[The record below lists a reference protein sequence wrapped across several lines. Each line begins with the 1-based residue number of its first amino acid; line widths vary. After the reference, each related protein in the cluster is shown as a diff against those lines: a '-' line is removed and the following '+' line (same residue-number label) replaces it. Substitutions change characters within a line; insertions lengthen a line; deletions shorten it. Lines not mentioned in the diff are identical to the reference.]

1 MMKHTPSPVKRVS
14 SRRPRKWLH
23 PNQYVKIDTD
33 ILGGT
38 PVFVNTRVPVTAL
51 FDYLEDNQTLM
62 AFLEDFPS
70 VKQEVVVAFLAE
82 LAQQY
87 KREAA

>member
-1 MMKHTPSPVKRVS
+1 MKYTLSPVKRVFP
-14 SRRPRKWLH
+14 RQPRKRLP
-23 PNQYVKIDTD
+23 PNQFVKIDAD

-38 PVFVNTRVPVTAL
+38 PVFVNTRVPVKAL
-51 FDYLEDNQTLM
+51 FDYLEGNQTLIE
-62 AFLEDFPS
+62 FLEDFPS

-87 KREAA
+87 KIEAK

>member
-1 MMKHTPSPVKRVS
+1 MKYTPSPVKRVFP
-14 SRRPRKWLH
+14 RRPRTRPH
-23 PNQYVKIDTD
+23 PNQYVKIDAD

-38 PVFVNTRVPVTAL
+38 PVFVNTRVPVKAL
-51 FDYLEDNQTLM
+51 FDYLEGNQTLRE
-62 AFLEDFPS
+62 FLEDFPS

-82 LAQQY
+82 LAQRY

>member
-1 MMKHTPSPVKRVS
+1 MKYTQPQVKRVFP
-14 SRRPRKWLH
+14 RRPRKRVH
-23 PNQYVKIDTD
+23 PNQAVKIDAD

-51 FDYLEDNQTLM
+51 FDYLEDNQTLIE
-62 AFLEDFPS
+62 FLEDFPS

-87 KREAA
+87 KTEAK